1 MSLMITNFIKVKIRN
16 YQKHKSQ
23 FITEVTG
30 LALALSCFLL
40 ILLYVQHERSYD
52 NFHEHSTATFRLSGA
67 WGEELKRT
75 AIIPN
80 QWAGEIAEN
89 FPEIQR
95 YTRVRKM
102 LRFSPLVSFSDKGF
116 YESNFISADSTFF
129 DIFSFELI
137 EGDKNTALDD
147 PNVIILT
154 ESKAHKFFGR
164 TDVLG
169 NMITL
174 DNQRSYKITGVLKD
188 LPTNSHLHFDFIL
201 PFETLPPGAMV
212 YSYFKLDDHVDQQ
225 TLESNIS
232 IFLKERFPPSNSTK
246 QFKPEFQPLPAIH
259 LFSDLEYEFEPK
271 GNETYL
277 DLLQLIAVIVIAIAI
292 FNFINL
298 ALASGSLRIKEYAVR
313 KTLGALKQSLVT
325 QFMAEAIFTIILTLI
340 VTIGLLVLT
349 LPAFT
354 NTVRIQVDIL
364 NFVRQNLYIV
374 LSLIF
379 FIGVICGL
387 LPALILLSK
396 KSGISL
402 SGKFSS
408 GGKGRNQFRTVLV
421 GIQLVASFILITST
435 ILIFDQLS
443 FLRNKDLG
451 FNKEQVI
458 ILNARA
464 LRESVKNRESLK
476 SEFYT
481 VPKVSSVS
489 MTQTVP
495 GDFNNMAN
503 ISYTIEGRNEPVVMR
518 TIFIDH
524 DFISTLGIAL
534 AKGRDFDSAIASD
547 TMAYIINEAA
557 AGNWDA
563 VAPLNSQLESSIG
576 DKVKGPVIG
585 VAENFHFA
593 SLHNDIEPLVLAIL
607 PDAFNKIIIRIDDPS
622 DLKSTLAGL
631 ENRWKLT
638 FPDYPFQYEFLD
650 QMVNALYQNDE
661 RFSTIFSAFTFVA
674 VFLSC
679 LGLYGMISMDTN
691 KKAKEIGV
699 RKVFGASN
707 YSIVSLLLRH
717 VLRTSFLAIIIG
729 IPLSWWLMNKWLR
742 NFSYAVEFSYQTVLI
757 GGCLIICIS
766 TLTSFFIVVRS
777 ANANPTQTLKTE

>member
-1 MSLMITNFIKVKIRN
+1 MISNFIKVKSRN
-16 YQKHKSQ
+16 YLKHKSQ

-40 ILLYVQHERSYD
+40 IQFYVQHERSYD
-52 NFHEHSTATFRLSGA
+52 DFHEHSATTFRLSGA
-67 WGEELKRT
+67 WGEEMKRT
-75 AIIPN
+75 AIIPS
-80 QWAGEIAEN
+80 QWPGEIVEN
-89 FPEIQR
+89 FPEIKH

-102 LRFSPLVSFSDKGF
+102 LRFSPLVSFSGKGF

-154 ESKAHKFFGR
+154 ESKAHKIFGR

-169 NMITL
+169 NTITL
-174 DNQRSYKITGVLKD
+174 DNQRSYKITGVLRD

-201 PFETLPPGAMV
+201 PIETVPPGAMV
-212 YSYFKLDDHVDQQ
+212 YSYFKLNDNVDLKA
-225 TLESNIS
+225 LESNIS
-232 IFLKERFPPSNSTK
+232 VFLKERFPPSNATK
-246 QFKPEFQPLPAIH
+246 QFKPEFQHLQAIH
-259 LFSDLEYEFEPK
+259 LLSDLEYEFEPK

-277 DLLQLIAVIVIAIAI
+277 DLLQLIAVIVIVISI
-292 FNFINL
+292 FNFVNL

-313 KTLGALKQSLVT
+313 KALGAIKQNLVA
-325 QFMAEAIFTIILTLI
+325 QFIAEAIFTMILTLI
-340 VTIGLLVLT
+340 VTTGLLILT
-349 LPAFT
+349 FPAFT
-354 NTVRIQVDIL
+354 NTVRIQVDIPD
-364 NFVRQNLYIV
+364 FVRQNLFLI

-379 FIGVICGL
+379 FIGIICGL
-387 LPALILLSK
+387 LPAMILLSK
-396 KSGISL
+396 RSGISPV
-402 SGKFSS
+402 GKFSS
-408 GGKGRNQFRTVLV
+408 GGKGRSQFRTVLV
-421 GIQLVASFILITST
+421 GIQLIASFILITST

-443 FLRNKDLG
+443 FLRNKELG

-464 LRESVKNRESLK
+464 LRDSVQAKESLK
-476 SEFYT
+476 SEFYA

-503 ISYTIEGRNEPVVMR
+503 ISYTIEGRSEPVVMR

-524 DFISTLGIAL
+524 DFISTLGIDL
-534 AKGRDFDSAIASD
+534 IEGRNFDSSIASD

-557 AGNWDA
+557 VRNWET
-563 VAPLNSQLESSIG
+563 VAPLNSRLESSIG

-585 VAENFHFA
+585 IAENFHFA

-607 PDAFNKIIIRIDDPS
+607 PDAFNKIIIRVDDAE
-622 DLKSTLAGL
+622 DLKSTLANL
-631 ENRWKLT
+631 ENRWKVV
-638 FPDYPFQYEFLD
+638 FPDYPFHYEFLD
-650 QMVNALYQNDE
+650 QMFNALYQNDD
-661 RFSTIFSAFTFVA
+661 RFSIIFSAFTFVA

-691 KKAKEIGV
+691 KKAREIGV

-707 YSIVSLLLRH
+707 YSIIVLLLRH
-717 VLRTSFLAIIIG
+717 VLKTSFLAVIIG
-729 IPLSWWLMNKWLR
+729 IPLSYWLMNKWLQ
-742 NFSYAVEFSYQTVLI
+742 NFSYAVQFSYQTVLT

-766 TLTSFFIVVRS
+766 TLTSFLIVVRS
-777 ANANPTQTLKTE
+777 ATANPIQTLKTE